1 MKSILITIYV
11 LFNVS
16 QAFAVD
22 CFESLTEGHSKDSS
36 HFTVN
41 IDDLENQ
48 NSRAMAAESVKS
60 IYQRL
65 GCQKPK
71 FIEVSCRQIGSV
83 SFSESCYV
91 ETDEG
96 YFFVQPDMVQSINII
111 FNRFD

>member
-1 MKSILITIYV
+1 MKSIFITMISLLIT
-11 LFNVS
+11 S

-22 CFESLTEGHSKDSS
+22 CYESLTEGYSKDST
-36 HFTVN
+36 HFSVN

-48 NSRAMAAESVKS
+48 NSRGMAAESVKS

-65 GCQKPK
+65 GCHKPK
-71 FIEVSCRQIGSV
+71 LTEVSCQQIGSV

-96 YFFVQPDMVQSINII
+96 YFFVQPDMVQSVNVI